1 MSFSEDINFSINDP
15 KQQNFLQTPKT
26 SKTKIII
33 YILISLII
41 ISIILILIFTLKEDK
56 NNEIKDNLPSIYI
69 ENLETLKYSKFSI
82 LTLNCSNLNYY
93 KDIQNKDISFKFTS
107 NSSSNIYFCDE
118 IMENSIKIKIP
129 SDAISG
135 NVTMNI
141 DKLNFKYNFSI
152 EIIKD
157 FSIKINENIIKKEGN
172 DMVINEK
179 EISCTRNN
187 YFIIYSFISPC
198 CGKFDIELLASTNND
213 KSYINAD
220 IDSNITFLEKRGRN
234 VKNLTNHIISKGW
247 NDFQKSLY
255 GSFYFEE
262 NKEYFLKITFIKT
275 EGSYACNL
283 ASIILIPN
291 EDQSKAVFDMGF
303 TIYEFDFINNCYFP
317 FYAGWAY
324 SPNYIRIENE
334 YAEFYYNQNAYDNN
348 TGVRQYKG
356 AELTGDFS
364 TNKDGWYGYKFYL
377 NETFP
382 KNVSSTII
390 TQMFNLGKSNT
401 WAGHMH
407 INKQDLV
414 LGYRGSAAAADEK
427 DIVIGK
433 INWNEWYNFI
443 IYFKVGRNNKGR
455 IKVWLSKDNENPIE
469 DSPTFDSGDINFG
482 FGSWIDDETLDN
494 TKIEENGKTNQIG
507 CKFGLYTSHG
517 GDKIIRFKK
526 FKALEYSPKGAF
538 DIVNPY

>member
-15 KQQNFLQTPKT
+15 KQQNFLQSPKI
-26 SKTKIII
+26 SKTRIII
-33 YILISLII
+33 YILIPLII
-41 ISIILILIFTLKEDK
+41 ISIILILIFTLKNNDK
-56 NNEIKDNLPSIYI
+56 NNEIKGNLPSIYM
-69 ENLETLKYSKFSI
+69 ENLETLKYCKFSV
-82 LTLNCSNLNYY
+82 LTLKCFNLNYY
-93 KDIQNKDISFKFTS
+93 KEIKNKDISFQFAS
-107 NSSSNIYFCDE
+107 NSTSNIYYSDE
-118 IMENSIKIKIP
+118 IVENSIKIKIP

-172 DMVINEK
+172 DMIINEE

-198 CGKFDIELLASTNND
+198 SGKFDIELLASTSND
-213 KSYINAD
+213 KSYINVD

-234 VKNLTNHIISKGW
+234 VKNLTNHIISKDW
-247 NDFQKSLY
+247 KDFQKSIY

-262 NKEYFLKITFIKT
+262 NKEYFLKITFVKT

-283 ASIILIPN
+283 ASIKLIPN

-324 SPNYIRIENE
+324 SPNYIKIEME

-390 TQMFNLGKSNT
+390 TQMFNQGKSNT
-401 WAGHMH
+401 WAGHIH
-407 INKQDLV
+407 TNKQDLV

-433 INWNEWYNFI
+433 IFGMNGI
-443 IYFKVGRNNKGR
+443 ILLYILKSEEIIKG
-455 IKVWLSKDNENPIE
+455 E
-469 DSPTFDSGDINFG
+469 
-482 FGSWIDDETLDN
+482 
-494 TKIEENGKTNQIG
+494 
-507 CKFGLYTSHG
+507 
-517 GDKIIRFKK
+517 
-526 FKALEYSPKGAF
+526 
-538 DIVNPY
+538 